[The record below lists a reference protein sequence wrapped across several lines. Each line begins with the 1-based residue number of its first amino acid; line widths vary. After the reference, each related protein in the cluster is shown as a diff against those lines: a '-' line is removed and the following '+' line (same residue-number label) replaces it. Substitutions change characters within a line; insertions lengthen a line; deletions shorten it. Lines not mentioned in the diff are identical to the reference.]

1 MLRTLRE
8 AMTTTTPGL
17 KVIVADGAV
26 LCPSFYKAEIVQ
38 NPSRWDRL
46 LAKVRGGVIGW
57 LQGRAAGEHSVG
69 S

>member
-1 MLRTLRE
+1 
-8 AMTTTTPGL
+8 
-17 KVIVADGAV
+17 VADAAV